1 MMKTGGKWTSTIV
14 DRLPCRKKQNGW
26 CRPSRKQQDGWP
38 ITRLHFSWS
47 TSASGFHH
55 ALWRGGGVDNSVHKQ
70 TVCRSHRKQLICN
83 FRINF
88 VAQIRVRRACIIS
101 LDMNTIFF
109 ERQQKEICMLCWV
122 SKQTS
127 NDSHCQ
133 KSGFHVFN
141 SIFLSFYCICLVKKS
156 RQQDKGLC

>member
-1 MMKTGGKWTSTIV
+1 MKYAYVYSRMVDV
-14 DRLPCRKKQNGW
+14 DRQPDCIFHGRHQ
-26 CRPSRKQQDGWP
+26 PAVF
-38 ITRLHFSWS
+38 ITPFV
-47 TSASGFHH
+47 
-55 ALWRGGGVDNSVHKQ
+55 GGVDNSVHKQ
-70 TVCRSHRKQLICN
+70 TVCRSHLKQLICN

-88 VAQIRVRRACIIS
+88 VAQIRVRRVCIIS